1 MYISG
6 FYYLPVFAFLISP
19 ITLLPFEVYEWVL
32 LIVLLFFSGYSIVL
46 LNRILIL
53 KNINNKF
60 VRFLFLLVVFNGHAW
75 FQQFDLLNVKTIVLF
90 LFILFI
96 ERELKARK
104 SILTIN
110 YKFLSL
116 QLCIL
121 SIILSILPYF
131 IFIVPIY
138 LVHDTNI
145 RDIFKM
151 VQIKKYMLFALIFVG
166 LNFFF
171 IIYPY
176 LFVDFL
182 NGLNFPRSFPVDI
195 YSLTPEFIINN
206 DMSTPTNFLIGLI
219 SILKIDIS
227 ASLITVVLSS
237 LFTLL
242 LVIRYKDMLIERK
255 LAFFCLFSLLFNSY
269 LRTNTHVTI
278 LPIIILLFSDQEKIT
293 LLKSYN
299 IFLFIK
305 KNIILVLGMMIISI
319 LLFLPDLEYI
329 YRMFKILRYIPVQL
343 MIFTWPLLYCC
354 LWMMVHLFN
363 KKELDRK
370 EIINYTDRISNL

>member
-1 MYISG
+1 
-6 FYYLPVFAFLISP
+6 
-19 ITLLPFEVYEWVL
+19 
-32 LIVLLFFSGYSIVL
+32 
-46 LNRILIL
+46 
-53 KNINNKF
+53 
-60 VRFLFLLVVFNGHAW
+60 LFLLVVFNGHAW
-75 FQQFDLLNVKTIVLF
+75 FEQFDLLNVKTIVLF

-151 VQIKKYMLFALIFVG
+151 VQIKKYLLFALIFVG